1 MSEIQGL
8 LPAIVT
14 PMNREEEIDEQKL
27 RIQVRRQ
34 LDAGVH
40 GIFCLGTNGEFY
52 SLNLPEKQRVME
64 IVVGEVAGVRPVVA
78 NVGCITTRETIVLAG
93 LAAAA
98 GVSAVSAIVPYF
110 VAVSQ
115 EQLYHHYR
123 AVAESVELPV
133 LIYNIPMRTGNAI
146 DLETVQRLAE
156 IPNIVGIKDSSG
168 RMENVLSLIKET
180 PDDFSVYV
188 GTDSLI
194 LPTIQAGGAGAV
206 SGCANV
212 FPELM
217 VRIYESWRRGDED
230 DAAHAQEMVNPI
242 RGTFKLGNP
251 NSIVKRAVNLLG
263 YDVGP
268 ARAPVNIES
277 DEIDAA
283 IRAAIH
289 ETNGA

>member
-1 MSEIQGL
+1 MSEIRGL

-14 PMNREEEIDEQKL
+14 PMDSNEQLNEDGLRE
-27 RIQVRRQ
+27 QVRRQ
-34 LDAGVH
+34 IGAGAH

-52 SLNLPEKQRVME
+52 SLTVLEKERV
-64 IVVGEVAGVRPVVA
+64 IAAVVDEVAGALPVVA
-78 NVGCITTRETIVLAG
+78 GIGCITTAETIALG
-93 LAAAA
+93 HIAASY
-98 GVSAVSAIVPYF
+98 GVTAVSVIVPYF
-110 VAVSQ
+110 VGVSQ

-123 AVAESVELPV
+123 AVAESVDLPV

-146 DLETVQRLAE
+146 ELKTVQALAE
-156 IPNIVGIKDSSG
+156 IPNIVGMKDSSG
-168 RMENVLSLIKET
+168 RLENVTALITET
-180 PDDFSVYV
+180 PADFSVYV

-194 LPTIQAGGAGAV
+194 LATLQAGGAGAV

-217 VRIYESWRRGDED
+217 VRIYESWRRGDIA
-230 DAAHAQEMVNPI
+230 DAERAQEMVNPI
-242 RGTFKLGNP
+242 RNTFKLGNP

-277 DEIDAA
+277 EEIDTA

-289 ETNGA
+289 ATVGD

>member
-1 MSEIQGL
+1 MSEIRGL

-14 PMNREEEIDEQKL
+14 PMTPDEAVDEQKL
-27 RIQVRRQ
+27 RIQIRRQ

-52 SLNLPEKQRVME
+52 SLDLSEKRRV
-64 IVVGEVAGVRPVVA
+64 IDTVVDEVAGARPVVA
-78 NVGCITTRETIVLAG
+78 NVGCITTRETIALAG
-93 LAAAA
+93 IAAAA

-115 EQLYHHYR
+115 EQLYRHYR
-123 AVAESVELPV
+123 GIAESVDLPV

-146 DLETVQRLAE
+146 EVETVQRLAE

-168 RMENVLSLIKET
+168 RLENVVTLIRET

-194 LPTIQAGGAGAV
+194 LPTIQEGGAGAV

-217 VRIYESWRRGDED
+217 VRIYESWRRGDDE
-230 DAAHAQEMVNPI
+230 DAARAQELVNPI

-277 DEIDAA
+277 EEIDDA
-283 IRAAIH
+283 IRAAIDA
-289 ETNGA
+289 TIGA